1 MDVSGLFSFEINVNI
16 LMRQSVAARGND
28 RTRPQLVSWRSCFH
42 DVDVDNIN
50 VSSYHAFCQHH
61 ASSLLQI
68 NVKANIEVYP
78 TSISCRERH
87 KAVDI
92 RYPQLR

>member
-42 DVDVDNIN
+42 DVEVDNVN
-50 VSSYHAFCQHH
+50 VSSYIMPFISIIITANKRKT
-61 ASSLLQI
+61 SLPYFE
-68 NVKANIEVYP
+68 VKL
-78 TSISCRERH
+78 SCVSLIFAYRKKRN
-87 KAVDI
+87 D
-92 RYPQLR
+92 L

>member
-42 DVDVDNIN
+42 DVEVDNVN
-50 VSSYHAFCQHH
+50 VSSIMPSIMHH

-68 NVKANIEVYP
+68 NVKANIEVYSI
-78 TSISCRERH
+78 SISCRERH

-92 RYPQLR
+92 HS